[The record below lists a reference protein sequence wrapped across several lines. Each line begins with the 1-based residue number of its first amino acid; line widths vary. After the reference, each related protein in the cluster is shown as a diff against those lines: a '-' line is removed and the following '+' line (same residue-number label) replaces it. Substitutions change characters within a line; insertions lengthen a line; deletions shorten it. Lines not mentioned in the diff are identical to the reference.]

1 MKYEDLAWAAL
12 CFYYRSEGDVKY
24 VEIMSD
30 VSFIHNI
37 RNEPTA
43 ISCKEFEE
51 KAILGYIKIE
61 NYDLLMKHKLAMS
74 LLQEI
79 TEMMPFVF
87 QVQDLTILTADLSES
102 KATSVAHAADTMFA
116 RFSAVNGLW
125 STGASKIL
133 HLLNDRLFPMVT
145 PEITE
150 MLHLPHS
157 GFSMSEY
164 MKRIQYQ
171 AATVC
176 EDFKRSPNSCNVAE
190 YLSEKLGYRE
200 KGCSKSLVKF
210 IDEYYYLVTGG
221 LPVPPVWTPGNEWTT
236 SRTQSREAVPSN

>member
-1 MKYEDLAWAAL
+1 MKFEDLAWAAVCYL
-12 CFYYRSEGDVKY
+12 YRSAGDAKY
-24 VEIMSD
+24 VGIMSD
-30 VSFIHNI
+30 TSFIHNL

-79 TEMMPFVF
+79 TELMPFVF
-87 QVQDLTILTADLSES
+87 HVQDLTILTADLSDS
-102 KATSVAHAADTMFA
+102 GATSVARAADTMYSSL
-116 RFSAVNGLW
+116 SAINGLW

-133 HLLNDRLFPMVT
+133 HLLNDNLFPMVT

-176 EDFKRSPNSCNVAE
+176 EDFKRSNNGSNVAE
-190 YLSEKLGYRE
+190 YLSEKLGYLE
-200 KGCSKSLVKF
+200 KGCTKSLVKF
-210 IDEYYYLVTGG
+210 IDEYYYLVTSG
-221 LPVPPVWTPGNEWTT
+221 LPVPPLWAPGRGNDLGLSEKSTAFPE
-236 SRTQSREAVPSN
+236 S